1 MANPEQ
7 TPEDTD
13 QSIPWHPAFIEALKM
28 ELEEYEDVLEFLTE
42 FQLTSEPLRIDCV
55 VVKKAKD
62 IVIKKNIA
70 VIFRKCNIVEFKS
83 PDDYVSVEDFYK
95 VYGYACLYASFE
107 KTPITDL
114 TITFVESRYSKKL
127 LDHLK
132 KERGYKVVETC
143 PGIYTISGD
152 ILPIQVI
159 DSRKLPVEE
168 NLWLRGL
175 NNGLKPLMLTQVS
188 NKIRRQGKAVRLKA
202 YLYAIVT
209 ANYTAIKEAEKKMNT
224 FDRLAIETGLAAKWE
239 AEGEARGEARG
250 EVMGMAKGREA
261 GRAEERAEVA
271 RNALAQGLAPEFVQK
286 ITGLDMQ
293 TITSFK

>member
-7 TPEDTD
+7 TPEDT
-13 QSIPWHPAFIEALKM
+13 QPIPWHPAFIEALKM
-28 ELEEYEDVLEFLTE
+28 ELEEYEDALEFLTE

-62 IVIKKNIA
+62 VVIKKNIA

-107 KTPITDL
+107 KVAITDL
-114 TITFVESRYSKKL
+114 TVSFVESRYSKKL

-159 DSRKLPVEE
+159 DSRKLSVEE

-188 NKIRRQGKAVRLKA
+188 DKIRRQGKAARLKA
-202 YLYAIVT
+202 YLYAFIT

-239 AEGEARGEARG
+239 AEGEARGRTE
-250 EVMGMAKGREA
+250 

-271 RNALAQGLAPEFVQK
+271 RNALAQGATPEFVQK

-293 TITSFK
+293 TITSFR